1 MRVKKINRYYCDHC
15 KKATCQKAAMTR
27 HENGCL
33 RNPNRV
39 CGFCAESAKCDLDTH
54 QLTLATLITVLQEG
68 GLERLKED
76 AKNCPGCCFA
86 AIIQSRESQCSAE
99 SDRMKTAGVPK
110 YEREFSY
117 GMSQLESPV
126 ETWEP
131 KEGWIYKDSYDF
143 EVEKVAFWNKV
154 NESKEGICNGGYL

>member
-1 MRVKKINRYYCDHC
+1 MRVKKVNRYYCDHC

-54 QLTLATLITVLQEG
+54 QLTLKTLIAVLQEH
-68 GLERLKED
+68 GLEKLKDD

-86 AIIQSRESQCSAE
+86 AIIQSREAQCKAE
-99 SDRMKTAGVPK
+99 IERMKTAGVPK
-110 YEREFSY
+110 YKRELDF
-117 GMSQLESPV
+117 GMQGMGATEES
-126 ETWEP
+126 WEP
-131 KEGWIYKDSYDF
+131 KEGWIYKEQYDF
-143 EVEKVAFWNKV
+143 EVEKESFWCEV
-154 NESKEGICNGGYL
+154 NDAKEGSERRW